1 MTNRRARTLAIV
13 TLALVLPLVAFIV
26 SRSGD
31 DTATGTAR
39 SVSAPAT
46 SAPPASPSA
55 SPVPTDLTVIA
66 PGRPGEAATTR
77 AADEVRDAGPAP
89 HNSLDV
95 WFVRMMIPHHAQALA
110 MAELAPDRA
119 ADPDIRALADRIRAS
134 QGPEMG
140 MMRGWLQTRGL
151 PAEVQGHDHGTMRGM
166 QTPEAMRQLAATR
179 GADFDRLFVRMMTE
193 HHEGAIEMA
202 TNLLKVGSDLT
213 LNEFAN
219 SVATEQTV
227 EIDRM
232 REVLGG

>member
-1 MTNRRARTLAIV
+1 MTDRRARTLAIV
-13 TLALVLPLVAFIV
+13 TLAFLLALVTVVV
-26 SRSGD
+26 SRAGGD
-31 DTATGTAR
+31 APTGAAQ
-39 SVSAPAT
+39 SASAPAT
-46 SAPPASPSA
+46 SASPTV

-66 PGRPGEAATTR
+66 PGRPGEAAATR
-77 AADEVRDAGPAP
+77 AAHEVRDAGPAP

-95 WFVRMMIPHHAQALA
+95 LFVRMMIPHHAQALA

-119 ADPDIRALADRIRAS
+119 ADPDIRALAERIRAS

-151 PAEVQGHDHGTMRGM
+151 PAEVEGHDHGAMRGM
-166 QTPEAMRQLAATR
+166 QSPEAMRQLTASR
-179 GADFDRLFVRMMTE
+179 GPDFDRLFVQMMTA

-202 TNLLKVGSDLT
+202 TNLLTVGSDLT
-213 LNEFAN
+213 LNEFAT

-232 REVLGG
+232 REVLGR

>member
-1 MTNRRARTLAIV
+1 MTNRRARTLAVV
-13 TLALVLPLVAFIV
+13 TLAVAVPLVAFMMIHLG
-26 SRSGD
+26 GD
-31 DTATGTAR
+31 TGTGAAQP
-39 SVSAPAT
+39 VSAPAT
-46 SAPPASPSA
+46 SVASPSA

-66 PGRPGEAATTR
+66 PGRPGEPAATR
-77 AADEVRDAGPAP
+77 AAHEVRDAGPAP

-119 ADPDIRALADRIRAS
+119 ADPNVRAIADRIRAS

-151 PAEVQGHDHGTMRGM
+151 PAEVPGHDHGTMRGM
-166 QTPEAMRQLAATR
+166 QSPEAMRQLAAVR
-179 GADFDRLFVRMMTE
+179 GADFDRLFVQMMTE
-193 HHEGAIEMA
+193 HHRGAIEMA
-202 TNLLKVGSDLT
+202 TNLLTVGSDLT

-219 SVATEQTV
+219 SVATEQSV

-232 REVLGG
+232 REILDR

>member
-1 MTNRRARTLAIV
+1 MTDRRARTLAIV

-26 SRSGD
+26 IRSGAD
-31 DTATGTAR
+31 APTGAAR
-39 SVSAPAT
+39 SATAPAT
-46 SAPPASPSA
+46 PAPAATPTV

-66 PGRPGEAATTR
+66 PGRPGESPSTR
-77 AADEVRDAGPAP
+77 AAHEVRDAGPAP

-119 ADPDIRALADRIRAS
+119 ANPDIRALADRIRAS

-140 MMRGWLQTRGL
+140 LMRGWLQTRGL

-166 QTPEAMRQLAATR
+166 QSPEAMRQLAAAR
-179 GADFDRLFVRMMTE
+179 GADFDRLFVQMMTA
-193 HHEGAIEMA
+193 HHEGAIELA
-202 TNLLKVGSDLT
+202 TNLITVGSDLT

-227 EIDRM
+227 EIERM
-232 REVLGG
+232 REVLTR

>member
-13 TLALVLPLVAFIV
+13 TLALMLTLVAV
-26 SRSGD
+26 VVHRSGG
-31 DTATGTAR
+31 DTDKGA
-39 SVSAPAT
+39 APAT
-46 SAPPASPSA
+46 STSPTPTV

-66 PGRPGEAATTR
+66 PGRPGEAAATR
-77 AADEVRDAGPAP
+77 AAHEVRDAGPAP

-95 WFVRMMIPHHAQALA
+95 LFVRMMIPHHAQALA
-110 MAELAPDRA
+110 MAELAADRA
-119 ADPDIRALADRIRAS
+119 ADPDVRALAERIRAS

-151 PAEVQGHDHGTMRGM
+151 PAQAEGHDHGTMRGM

-179 GADFDRLFVRMMTE
+179 GPDFDRLFVRMMTA

-202 TNLLKVGSDLT
+202 TNLLTVGSDLT
-213 LNEFAN
+213 LNEFAT
-219 SVATEQTV
+219 SLATEQTV

-232 REVLGG
+232 REVLAH

>member
-1 MTNRRARTLAIV
+1 MTDRRARTLAIV

-26 SRSGD
+26 IRSGGD
-31 DTATGTAR
+31 ASTGAAR
-39 SVSAPAT
+39 SATAPAT
-46 SAPPASPSA
+46 PAPATTPTV

-66 PGRPGEAATTR
+66 PGRPGESPSTR
-77 AADEVRDAGPAP
+77 AAHEVRDAGPAP
-89 HNSLDV
+89 HNSMDV

-119 ADPDIRALADRIRAS
+119 ADPDVRALADRIRAS

-166 QTPEAMRQLAATR
+166 QSPEAMRQLAAVR
-179 GADFDRLFVRMMTE
+179 GADFDRLFVQMMTA
-193 HHEGAIEMA
+193 HHEGAIELA
-202 TNLLKVGSDLT
+202 TNLLTVGSDLT

-227 EIDRM
+227 EIQRM
-232 REVLGG
+232 REVLTR

>member
-1 MTNRRARTLAIV
+1 MTDRRARTLAIV
-13 TLALVLPLVAFIV
+13 TAALVVPLVAFLMI
-26 SRSGD
+26 RLGD
-31 DTATGTAR
+31 DAETGAAQP
-39 SVSAPAT
+39 VSAPAT
-46 SAPPASPSA
+46 SAVSPTA

-66 PGRPGEAATTR
+66 PGRPGETATTR
-77 AADEVRDAGPAP
+77 AAHEVRDAGPAP

-119 ADPDIRALADRIRAS
+119 ADPDVRAIAERIRAS

-151 PAEVQGHDHGTMRGM
+151 PAEAPGHDHGTMRGM
-166 QTPEAMRQLAATR
+166 QSPEAMRQLAATR

-193 HHEGAIEMA
+193 HHQGAIEMA
-202 TNLLKVGSDLT
+202 TNLLTVGSDLT
-213 LNEFAN
+213 LNEFAT

-232 REVLGG
+232 HEVLDR

>member
-13 TLALVLPLVAFIV
+13 TAALVVPLVAFLMI
-26 SRSGD
+26 RLGD
-31 DTATGTAR
+31 DAGTGAAQP
-39 SVSAPAT
+39 VSAPAT
-46 SAPPASPSA
+46 SAPSPTA

-66 PGRPGEAATTR
+66 PGRPGETAATR
-77 AADEVRDAGPAP
+77 AAHEVRDAGPAP

-110 MAELAPDRA
+110 MAELAPERA
-119 ADPDIRALADRIRAS
+119 ADPVVRAIAERIRAS

-151 PAEVQGHDHGTMRGM
+151 PAEVQGHDHGAMRGM
-166 QTPEAMRQLAATR
+166 QSPEAMRQLAATR

-193 HHEGAIEMA
+193 HHQGAIEMA
-202 TNLLKVGSDLT
+202 TDLLKVGSDLT

-232 REVLGG
+232 REVLGR